1 MKQRE
6 RLTHE
11 TTAMTAD
18 RPIRLLLIRYVP
30 SAGTPGLLLK

>member
-11 TTAMTAD
+11 TSATTTGG
-18 RPIRLLLIRYVP
+18 PIRLLLIRYVP